1 MRFRR
6 IEAVPK
12 KLFPRPRKTRFSKA
26 HFFVVPQRGGRY
38 RPILNLKP
46 LNVFLQNKYFNIES
60 LKSIIQALNIG
71 DWVEMPIC
79 ANIFSWKKHLR
90 FCIDKQPTII
100 RLFGLISISVHEI
113 YEYNTCRNA
122 SKKPTCFHLQV
133 FMYADGLWSKFL
145 PWLHILLSQHIFFA
159 ESLLWIDGSFHRLAT
174 FMPDSRCVQFNSV
187 FCPSCGEEMGLMI

>member
-122 SKKPTCFHLQV
+122 SKKSTCFHLQV
-133 FMYADGLWSKFL
+133 FMYADGLWSNFY
-145 PWLHILLSQHIFFA
+145 HGYIFFHHSTYFSQ
-159 ESLLWIDGSFHRLAT
+159 SLCF
-174 FMPDSRCVQFNSV
+174 
-187 FCPSCGEEMGLMI
+187 GLMEASIDLLPLCQTQDVSNSILSSVPAVAKRWVS